1 MTKLRRYG
9 TVTWNSLG
17 IDSKRGNMGC
27 NGVFAND
34 VAGKEKQVRWKQRQK
49 KKVLGK
55 ESILIKC

>member
-1 MTKLRRYG
+1 
-9 TVTWNSLG
+9 
-17 IDSKRGNMGC
+17 MGC